1 MKALRMTMM
10 LLGALGALTL
20 AGGEI
25 GAPTTMSGRLE
36 AAQTV
41 AARFATASSA
51 GYPAL
56 QRPTELQYW
65 DPTRADNGY
74 TFFGVGGTTYLLDME
89 GRVVHTWPI
98 GTNPHLLS
106 NGSVLDASN
115 DDPSGFAGFKEVG
128 WDGSTVWSYRDT
140 RSTHHPHHDFTR
152 IFNPKLGTATTLYI
166 ANKDLTYQ
174 QLVAAG
180 ADPARTPASGAQ
192 MDTIVEVD
200 ANGTIVWEWG
210 FFDHVVQ
217 DYDATKPNHV
227 GAGRTIADYPGR
239 LNINLAGHNLKN
251 DWLHCN
257 SMDYNQTL
265 DQIVINSVQGEFYVI
280 DHGNTFVAG
289 DPAASIA
296 LAATSAGDFLYRFGD
311 PARYDQG
318 TKPSILEDWTLS
330 TSGHK
335 QLGGAHDIQWIADGL
350 PGAGHFLVFNN
361 GQYLSE
367 HTAQSYVMEIDP
379 YLDASGIDTGHYVNP
394 PDAGYTT
401 TTPDAAT
408 DKTPRLISRQVVWS
422 HASKSSLTLFSHI
435 GCSAQRLP
443 NGNTL
448 ICADTEGYILEV
460 TPDGETVWDYIVPVT
475 KSGAVL
481 TIGDNL
487 PMVNSIFRAYRYE
500 TSHPALAGRTLTPG
514 ATIAGRTTVSN
525 PFAGA
530 TVYQAL
536 QRPTEVQ
543 YWDSTN
549 AYDGYTFFAAQ
560 GAAYLVDMQGRVVNT
575 WRTGVDPR
583 LLASG
588 NVLDWSTSSGAITGL
603 QELDWAGS
611 TVWQFLETRASY
623 HPHGDF
629 KRIYNPKLGGW
640 TTLYLANRDVTS
652 AECLAAGCDPANA
665 PYDGAQ
671 VDTIVEV
678 DASGTVVW
686 EWSFWDHAIQSVDAT
701 KANHVGTGKTIADH
715 PGRIDLN
722 LPGRPLRSNWLDCN
736 SLDFNQSLDQIV
748 VNSRQGE
755 LYIIDHGSTFL
766 AGNPAGSIA
775 LAATGAGDFLYR
787 FGDPARYGQGNPP
800 SVGTNWETATSG
812 TKQIGGSSNAQWI
825 ASGLPGAGHLLVFN
839 NNQYLYQRTP
849 QSYVFEVDPYVNASG
864 VDTGSYVNPPAAG
877 YVTWSFDKDT
887 HKASQ
892 QLSRQV
898 VWKYC
903 SLSNLTLFSHFGSS
917 AQRLP
922 NGNTLICATTE
933 GYLVEVDAS
942 GNVVWEY
949 INPVTSSG
957 VATALGDRLPMTNAI
972 PRALRYAAS
981 DAAFTGRDMTPGPLI
996 TELGS
1001 VVPSASF
1008 TVSPAAPIAGQLV
1021 QLTDTSSGAP
1031 TSWSWSFGDGGTST
1045 QQSPTHTYTT
1055 AGTYTVT
1062 LTASNASGSDTA
1074 TRTLTVT
1081 GSVPTQP
1088 VLVLP
1093 AVAHLRG
1100 LSATFT
1106 SRLEI
1111 LNASDAAM
1119 TVTATYT
1126 PRTDIGGA
1134 AHTTTLT
1141 LQPGLL
1147 HTVDDPLAT
1156 WFGFAAATKA
1166 VGSLSFTV
1174 TSGTAASLLVQS
1186 VITARNDDGSEYG
1199 QDLPATREAAA
1210 LQTGATAYLASLVDA
1225 SRTRINLAAM
1235 ALDDGTVLTV
1245 RPVDPLGTPLAAA
1258 RTLALGAGV
1267 STQLND
1273 LNGTAGFALGTQA
1286 NYLLEVAV
1294 ASGRAVVYA
1303 SVLDG
1308 TSTVPGS
1315 SDPTTILPVTAGAST
1330 VTLLE
1335 LGPIQGLDEFS
1346 GSAQIANLSA
1356 TAAAVTADFHA
1367 RGVPGVS
1374 ASATLTIPAGD
1385 TLGYTDLVGELF
1397 GTSGVG
1403 TVVLRATNGTAIMA
1417 TGREFSIRRDAG
1429 GEVSGTAGQ
1438 LIPGMPDG
1446 ERLEAGATYHLLGL
1460 RQRTVAAGVER
1471 SHLAVFNPGSQSAT
1485 VTVTLLDGAT
1495 GVPEGTTTLTVGAG
1509 ELVRLNNVI
1518 PTIHAAQDGTTKRLT
1533 VTTDRPVFVKAFR
1546 VNAWGDPIT
1555 VDALAA
1561 P

>member
-1 MKALRMTMM
+1 MSTLSN
-10 LLGALGALTL
+10 TL
-20 AGGEI
+20 ANVLALALACGVAA
-25 GAPTTMSGRLE
+25 APTP
-36 AAQTV
+36 AAAATQTV
-41 AARFATASSA
+41 GLFVNATGAW
-51 GYPAL
+51 
-56 QRPTELQYW
+56 E
-65 DPTRADNGY
+65 GY
-74 TFFGVGGTTYLLDME
+74 TLFAPKHYGSTYLINNE
-89 GRVVHTWPI
+89 GRVVHAWHGSMYEP
-98 GTNPHLLS
+98 GQSVYLLESGHLLRS
-106 NGSVLDASN
+106 CMVRGALNSGGGEGGRIEEYDWDGNLVWELSYATSTYMQHHDIKPLPNGNILMLVVEKKTVAEALAAGFNPSTFQDQITQQGYMLPDAVVEIEPTY
-115 DDPSGFAGFKEVG
+115 PSGGTV
-128 WDGSTVWSYRDT
+128 VWSW
-140 RSTHHPHHDFTR
+140 H
-152 IFNPKLGTATTLYI
+152 
-166 ANKDLTYQ
+166 
-174 QLVAAG
+174 
-180 ADPARTPASGAQ
+180 
-192 MDTIVEVD
+192 
-200 ANGTIVWEWG
+200 VW
-210 FFDHVVQ
+210 DHLVQ
-217 DYDATKPNHV
+217 DYNPSAANYGVVAAHPELVNPAADGSRIPSFWNHMN
-227 GAGRTIADYPGR
+227 AIY
-239 LNINLAGHNLKN
+239 
-251 DWLHCN
+251 
-257 SMDYNQTL
+257 YNAEL
-265 DQIVINSVQGEFYVI
+265 DQIVLSVRGNSEVWVI
-280 DHGNTFVAG
+280 DHSTTTAE
-289 DPAASIA
+289 AASH
-296 LAATSAGDFLYRFGD
+296 SGGRRGRGGDLLYRWGN
-311 PARYDQG
+311 PIMYRAGAKSDQM
-318 TKPSILEDWTLS
+318 LY
-330 TSGHK
+330 
-335 QLGGAHDIQWIADGL
+335 QQHDAQWIDADC
-350 PGAGHFLVFNN
+350 PGAGNMIAFNN
-361 GQYLSE
+361 GL
-367 HTAQSYVMEIDP
+367 
-379 YLDASGIDTGHYVNP
+379 
-394 PDAGYTT
+394 
-401 TTPDAAT
+401 
-408 DKTPRLISRQVVWS
+408 
-422 HASKSSLTLFSHI
+422 
-435 GCSAQRLP
+435 
-443 NGNTL
+443 
-448 ICADTEGYILEV
+448 
-460 TPDGETVWDYIVPVT
+460 
-475 KSGAVL
+475 
-481 TIGDNL
+481 
-487 PMVNSIFRAYRYE
+487 
-500 TSHPALAGRTLTPG
+500 GR
-514 ATIAGRTTVSN
+514 N
-525 PFAGA
+525 
-530 TVYQAL
+530 Y
-536 QRPTEVQ
+536 
-543 YWDSTN
+543 
-549 AYDGYTFFAAQ
+549 
-560 GAAYLVDMQGRVVNT
+560 
-575 WRTGVDPR
+575 
-583 LLASG
+583 
-588 NVLDWSTSSGAITGL
+588 
-603 QELDWAGS
+603 S
-611 TVWQFLETRASY
+611 TVDEW
-623 HPHGDF
+623 
-629 KRIYNPKLGGW
+629 
-640 TTLYLANRDVTS
+640 
-652 AECLAAGCDPANA
+652 A
-665 PYDGAQ
+665 PP
-671 VDTIVEV
+671 V
-678 DASGTVVW
+678 DASG
-686 EWSFWDHAIQSVDAT
+686 
-701 KANHVGTGKTIADH
+701 
-715 PGRIDLN
+715 
-722 LPGRPLRSNWLDCN
+722 
-736 SLDFNQSLDQIV
+736 
-748 VNSRQGE
+748 
-755 LYIIDHGSTFL
+755 
-766 AGNPAGSIA
+766 
-775 LAATGAGDFLYR
+775 
-787 FGDPARYGQGNPP
+787 
-800 SVGTNWETATSG
+800 
-812 TKQIGGSSNAQWI
+812 
-825 ASGLPGAGHLLVFN
+825 
-839 NNQYLYQRTP
+839 
-849 QSYVFEVDPYVNASG
+849 SYVLTAGAAYGP
-864 VDTGSYVNPPAAG
+864 TGF
-877 YVTWSFDKDT
+877 TWSYE
-887 HKASQ
+887 ASPPTA
-892 QLSRQV
+892 L
-898 VWKYC
+898 YAEAI
-903 SLSNLTLFSHFGSS
+903 SS

-922 NGNTLICATTE
+922 NGNTLICDGTHGTFLEVTAAGQTVWKYVCPVDKTGPLAQGATIPE
-933 GYLVEVDAS
+933 DPARAG
-942 GNVVWEY
+942 EY
-949 INPVTSSG
+949 MNAVFRVRRYPVTHPG
-957 VATALGDRLPMTNAI
+957 LVGRDLTPGDRVEIDPRPLAGFAHLPGTPQAGETVT
-972 PRALRYAAS
+972 
-981 DAAFTGRDMTPGPLI
+981 FTD
-996 TELGS
+996 
-1001 VVPSASF
+1001 
-1008 TVSPAAPIAGQLV
+1008 Q
-1021 QLTDTSSGAP
+1021 SGKQP

-1533 VTTDRPVFVKAFR
+1533 LTTDRPVFVKAFR